1 MKKVARDYYE
11 CVVCGRKFPV
21 GQGIVLR
28 KSGFTLYFHSSKC
41 ASKFLKL
48 LLERLDG
55 ECTRNAVR
63 EVLDEL
69 DKLKASKVKEK
80 KI

>member
-1 MKKVARDYYE
+1 MLAKDYYE

-21 GQGIVLR
+21 GQGIVLS
-28 KSGFTLYFHSSKC
+28 KGGYTLHFHSSKC

-48 LLERLDG
+48 LLERLDEG
-55 ECTRNAVR
+55 CASPALK
-63 EVLDEL
+63 EVLEEL
-69 DKLKASKVKEK
+69 SKVRASRVKEK

>member
-1 MKKVARDYYE
+1 MARDYYE

-21 GQGIVLR
+21 GQGVILS
-28 KSGFTLYFHSSKC
+28 KSGFTLYFHSNKC

-48 LLERLDG
+48 LLERLD
-55 ECTRNAVR
+55 EDCARNAIR

-69 DKLKASKVKEK
+69 DKLKAYKFKEK
-80 KI
+80 EI

>member
-1 MKKVARDYYE
+1 LPRDYHE
-11 CVVCGRKFPV
+11 CSVCGRKFPV
-21 GQGIVLR
+21 GQGIVLS

-48 LLERLDG
+48 LLERMD
-55 ECTRNAVR
+55 ENCARTAIR
-63 EVLDEL
+63 EVLEEL
-69 DKLKASKVKEK
+69 DKLKASNVKEK